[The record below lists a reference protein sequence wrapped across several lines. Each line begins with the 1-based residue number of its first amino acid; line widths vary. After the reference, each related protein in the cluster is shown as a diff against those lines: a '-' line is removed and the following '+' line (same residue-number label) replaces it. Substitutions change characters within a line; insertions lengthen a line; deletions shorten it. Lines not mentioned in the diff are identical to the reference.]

1 MSRPPA
7 GGRRGSAPRWPQPRL
22 FSGPVGLV
30 TSARIGPIAPLPA
43 DWQPFGR
50 QFRLTAGPAAKEAR
64 VSLADDEAFEAFVRT
79 NATMLIRLAGALT
92 GDPHVSEEVVQSA
105 LERVFVR
112 WRRLD
117 DPLAYTRRVVVN
129 LCRDR
134 GRGAAGH
141 ERPGLPYI
149 DAAAPDVIGLHDDRD
164 QLVRAIRAL
173 PYRQRAVLVLRFW
186 HDLTEQQAA
195 DTLGVRAGT
204 VKSQTSRALQRL
216 RQLLETP
223 TAQSAG
229 GHHGRP

>member
-1 MSRPPA
+1 M
-7 GGRRGSAPRWPQPRL
+7 
-22 FSGPVGLV
+22 F
-30 TSARIGPIAPLPA
+30 
-43 DWQPFGR
+43 
-50 QFRLTAGPAAKEAR
+50 
-64 VSLADDEAFEAFVRT
+64 VSLADDEAFEVFVRA
-79 NATMLIRLAGALT
+79 NATTLVRLAGALT
-92 GDPHVSEEVVQSA
+92 GDPHVSEEVVQAA

-141 ERPGLPYI
+141 ERPGLPYT

-186 HDLTEQQAA
+186 HDLTEQQTANA
-195 DTLGVRAGT
+195 LGIRAGT

-216 RQLLETP
+216 RQLLDTP
-223 TAQSAG
+223 AAQSAG
-229 GHHGRP
+229 GHHDRP